1 MRFLSQCAGLAILSL
16 SAGPPSL
23 MAQQSGEEIFQQK
36 CVACHTLNAD
46 RLVGPGLAGV
56 MTRRDR
62 AWVKRFIMRPD
73 LVLGSE
79 DSIAAGLLEEYLVP
93 MPNFGITDA
102 EAEAL
107 IAFLGGGGGGAAA
120 GETAAPPDVVQ
131 PATEEQILL
140 GQDLFQ
146 GKIRFTNGGPTCN
159 SCHDVIHD
167 AVIGGGVLA
176 AELTTVFSRLG
187 GPGVRAIIGSPPFPV
202 MQRAYLNKALT
213 EKEVAALVGFLQQA
227 DAEQA
232 LHQPRDYGI
241 KLFVAGV
248 AGTVILLGL
257 YSLIWRRR
265 TTGSVNQSIY
275 DRQIKST

>member
-1 MRFLSQCAGLAILSL
+1 MRFLSQGVSLAILSL
-16 SAGPPSL
+16 SAGPSSL
-23 MAQQSGEEIFQQK
+23 MAQQSGEEIFEQK
-36 CVACHTLNAD
+36 CVACHSVGTD
-46 RLVGPGLAGV
+46 RLIGPGLAGV
-56 MTRRDR
+56 MTQRDR
-62 AWVKRFIMRPD
+62 DWVKRFIMRPD

-79 DSIAAGLLEEYLVP
+79 DSIAAALLQEYLVP
-93 MPNFGITDA
+93 MPNLGVTDA

-107 IAFLGGGGGGAAA
+107 IAFLSGGGSGAAT
-120 GETAAPPDVVQ
+120 GETGAPPDVVE

-176 AELTTVFSRLG
+176 AELTTVFSQLG

-213 EKEVAALVGFLQQA
+213 DEEVAALVGFLQQA

>member
-1 MRFLSQCAGLAILSL
+1 MRFLSPFIGFAAIGVSVGLPNAT
-16 SAGPPSL
+16 
-23 MAQQSGEEIFQQK
+23 AQTSGQASFEQK
-36 CVACHTLNAD
+36 CAVCHTLSAD
-46 RLVGPGLAGV
+46 RLVGPGLAGI

-73 LVLGSE
+73 QMNASG
-79 DSIAAGLLEEYLVP
+79 DSTAAALLAEYLVV
-93 MPNFGITDA
+93 MPNLAITDG

-107 IAFLGGGGGGAAA
+107 IAFLSGEEAA
-120 GETAAPPDVVQ
+120 TAPTAQPAAVQ

-146 GKIRFTNGGPTCN
+146 GKVRFTNGGPTCN
-159 SCHDVIHD
+159 ACHDVIHD

-176 AELTTVFSRLG
+176 RELTTVFSRLG

-213 EKEVAALVGFLQQA
+213 DEEVAALVGFLQQA

>member
-1 MRFLSQCAGLAILSL
+1 MRFLSQCVSLAILSL
-16 SAGPPSL
+16 SAGPSSL

-36 CVACHTLNAD
+36 CVACHSAGSD
-46 RLVGPGLAGV
+46 RLIGPGLAGV
-56 MTRRDR
+56 LTQRDR

-79 DSIAAGLLEEYLVP
+79 DSIAAALLQEYLIP
-93 MPNFGITDA
+93 MPNLGVTDA

-107 IAFLGGGGGGAAA
+107 IAFLGGGGRGAAT
-120 GETAAPPDVVQ
+120 GETGAPPDVVE

-159 SCHDVIHD
+159 ACHDVIHD

-213 EKEVAALVGFLQQA
+213 DEEVAALVGFLQQA

-257 YSLIWRRR
+257 YSLAWRRR

>member
-1 MRFLSQCAGLAILSL
+1 MRFLSPFIGLAAISVSVGLPN
-16 SAGPPSL
+16 AT
-23 MAQQSGEEIFQQK
+23 AQTSGQANFEQK
-36 CVACHTLNAD
+36 CAVCHTLNAD

-56 MTRRDR
+56 TTRRDR
-62 AWVKRFIMRPD
+62 AWIKRFIMQPD
-73 LVLGSE
+73 QMIASGDSTATALV
-79 DSIAAGLLEEYLVP
+79 DEYLVV
-93 MPNFGITDA
+93 MPNLAITDG
-102 EAEAL
+102 EADAL
-107 IAFLGGGGGGAAA
+107 IAFLR
-120 GETAAPPDVVQ
+120 GEEGVTAPTAQPTAVE

-140 GQDLFQ
+140 GQNLFQ
-146 GKIRFTNGGPTCN
+146 GKIRVTNGGPTCN
-159 SCHDVIHD
+159 SGHEVTHD

-176 AELTTVFSRLG
+176 RELTTVFSRLG

-213 EKEVAALVGFLQQA
+213 DEEVAALVGFLQQA

-257 YSLIWRRR
+257 YSLVWRRR